1 MNKDTK
7 DLIVIIGSILVILLV
22 WLMVKLIG
30 IFFIV
35 KVIKL
40 ASC

>member
-7 DLIVIIGSILVILLV
+7 DLIVGIGSILFIFLV
-22 WLMVKLIG
+22 WLLLKLIG

-40 ASC
+40 AW